1 MSSHKLSECCNE
13 QCKRKQNCKRYTEIK
28 EDCNVSF
35 DKICSEESFKYFVQ
49 KDKEEVAING

>member
-1 MSSHKLSECCNE
+1 MSNHKLSECCNE
-13 QCKRKQNCKRYTEIK
+13 QCERKENCKRYTEIK

-35 DKICSEESFKYFVQ
+35 EYFVQ